1 MNVDVSPD
9 GTVLTFDLLGDV
21 YLLPVDGGV
30 ATQLTSG
37 REWDQAP
44 RFSLD
49 GANVYFVSDRIGAK
63 SIWRLTLADRSL
75 QQITRSDSDILG
87 GPNWS
92 QNGRRLLAGVGDA
105 YTRNTEVILQSID
118 PGTGTMTVID
128 SPNGPWV
135 DMDTFESKRPAVK
148 IFSGVESVD
157 GEVFFSQA
165 KYDEKLNRT
174 TVRLYKFDRKTRSR
188 TAITSLDASYDEYKP
203 QLSHDGSLL
212 AYFRQYHDRRTEI
225 RILSQTTGQNEALI
239 ELTNADD
246 ASYSPS
252 DDSRPNYAFTPN
264 DRHLIFWHDGKI
276 HRVHL
281 ADGSSEIVPFRV
293 RVERE
298 VWARA
303 QPSVK
308 HLSRTG
314 EAQIVRWPNLSSDGR
329 TMTFAALGYLW
340 IMDLE
345 TDHIRRLTNSS
356 DFEYMPALS
365 PDGKSVAYTSF
376 AQTDNHYGSGR
387 LLVVDVHNGAQRE
400 LLAAP
405 NEAYLLPKWSQD
417 GKKIAVIREVDVDTD
432 SKAFF
437 GWTKPAAGEFH
448 EVAPAPA
455 SKNRSSFRIYA
466 RFVGFDEAGQHLLFS
481 HPTSR
486 TKTLL
491 VKARLDGR
499 DLQTLAVGD
508 ADVGGIVPAP
518 DLKSLVL
525 TRRDGTVWVAPFKV
539 GPEPVMVSTSDHNS
553 RRASEGGGYYV
564 AWNDREQITYGFGKK
579 VYRYSLD
586 RSGLEVRPIK
596 VSLAIPTGTQPIAF
610 KGARLVTVSDNDD
623 AERVIESGT
632 ILLRGRRIA
641 AVGPVDDVTIPANAL
656 VIDGAGTT
664 ILPGLL
670 DTHYHRIGGIG
681 FSAFALP
688 NTYFSDRSA
697 MAYGVTTAWEP
708 GGAANDGVPAMV
720 DLQRA
725 GRIAGPRWSHS
736 AMGAV
741 GYPFELLTTYSAALS
756 AVEQHQSL
764 GVAVLKEYNAPT
776 RQQRQWLSTAAH
788 EYGLGIVSHIESF
801 DGMMTRV
808 VDGFTGGDH
817 PYIPVPFFKD
827 VHELLRQT
835 GYIWTPNIVIS
846 SGNVGGYSDVQDYY
860 WQYVLEHR
868 PDEREKLIAMTPAGH
883 ANQILGQEPSVAYD
897 IHRVSRVAKQ
907 AAAASKNG
915 VHIGISAHN
924 MPGVNLHGELWFL
937 WKGGLQIEDVLRAA
951 TIGNAEKLGFQ
962 NEVGSLEPGKI
973 ADLLVLN
980 ENPLDD
986 IINTLSLKYTVMD
999 GIVYDSDTAQ
1009 QSESRVSMSDSKHSL
1024 IGRQIE

>member
-1 MNVDVSPD
+1 M
-9 GTVLTFDLLGDV
+9 
-21 YLLPVDGGV
+21 
-30 ATQLTSG
+30 
-37 REWDQAP
+37 
-44 RFSLD
+44 
-49 GANVYFVSDRIGAK
+49 
-63 SIWRLTLADRSL
+63 
-75 QQITRSDSDILG
+75 
-87 GPNWS
+87 
-92 QNGRRLLAGVGDA
+92 
-105 YTRNTEVILQSID
+105 
-118 PGTGTMTVID
+118 
-128 SPNGPWV
+128 
-135 DMDTFESKRPAVK
+135 
-148 IFSGVESVD
+148 
-157 GEVFFSQA
+157 
-165 KYDEKLNRT
+165 
-174 TVRLYKFDRKTRSR
+174 YKFDRKTRSR
-188 TAITSLDASYDEYKP
+188 TAITPLDASYNEYKP
-203 QLSHDGSLL
+203 QLSHNGSLL

-225 RILSQTTGQNEALI
+225 RILNQTTGQDEALI

-276 HRVHL
+276 YRVCL
-281 ADGSSEIVPFRV
+281 ADGSSEIVPFWV

-298 VWARA
+298 VWVRA

-314 EAQIVRWPNLSSDGR
+314 KAKIVRWPNISNDGR
-329 TMTFAALGYLW
+329 TLTFAALGYLW

-345 TDHIRRLTNSS
+345 TGHIRRLTNSS

-376 AQTDNHYGSGR
+376 AQTDNQYGYGR
-387 LLVVDVHNGAQRE
+387 LLVVDVDNGAQRE

-417 GKKIAVIREVDVDTD
+417 GQKIAVIREVEVDTD

-437 GWTKPAAGEFH
+437 GWTRAAAGEFH

-455 SKNRSSFRIYA
+455 SKNRSSSRIYT

-486 TKTLL
+486 TKTFL

-508 ADVGGIVPAP
+508 SDVGGIVPSP
-518 DLKSLVL
+518 DLKNLAL
-525 TRRDGTVWVAPFKV
+525 TRRDGTIWVAPFEV
-539 GPEPVMVSTSDHNS
+539 DPEPVMVGTSDHNA
-553 RRASEGGGYYV
+553 RRVSESGGYYV
-564 AWNDREQITYGFGKK
+564 AWNDREQITYGFGKN

-586 RSGLEVRPIK
+586 RSALEVRPII
-596 VSLAIPTGTQPIAF
+596 VSFAMPEATQPIAF
-610 KGARLVTVSDNDD
+610 KGARLITGFDNDYP
-623 AERVIESGT
+623 ERVIESGT

-641 AVGPVDDVTIPANAL
+641 AIGAVDDVAIPANAL
-656 VIDGAGTT
+656 IIDGKGTT
-664 ILPGLL
+664 IVPGLL
-670 DTHYHRIGGIG
+670 DAHYHRIGGIG

-688 NTYFSDRSA
+688 NASYSDHSA
-697 MAYGVTTAWEP
+697 MAYGVATAWEP
-708 GGAANDGVPAMV
+708 GGAANDGVPATV

-741 GYPFELLTTYSAALS
+741 GYPFELLTTYCAALS

-764 GVAVLKEYNAPT
+764 GVAVLKEYNTPT

-801 DGMMTRV
+801 DGMMTRI

-817 PYIPVPFFKD
+817 PYIPIPFFKD

-846 SGNVGGYSDVQDYY
+846 SGSVGAYSDVQGYY

-868 PDEREKLIAMTPAGH
+868 PGEREKLIAMTSAGRV
-883 ANQILGQEPSVAYD
+883 NQILGQESNVAYD
-897 IHRVSRVAKQ
+897 VHRVSRVAKQ
-907 AAAASKNG
+907 VAAASKNG

-951 TIGNAEKLGFQ
+951 TIGNAEKLGLQ
-962 NEVGSLEPGKI
+962 NEVGSLEPGKV

-986 IINTLSLKYTVMD
+986 IINTLSLKYTVRD

-1009 QSESRVSMSDSKHSL
+1009 RLESRIPMSDSKRSL
-1024 IGRQIE
+1024 IGRQVE